1 VGDPTVVNV
10 SHALQNPE
18 KTKKNLLNNPVPRN
32 CDQIIA
38 IYDFVTERSL
48 VCIPVLF
55 NGAEYKQRLLLRKRK
70 EIKVAKNYFE
80 TMNNPVNSKL
90 TIDIVPSSISRS
102 LIQFIYFTLAEKS
115 IIFIS
120 EMWKNDFTTN
130 YTDRHSDLV
139 LNKVT
144 QPAKM
149 DSPIALA
156 LPFPTRQGTIM
167 A

>member
-1 VGDPTVVNV
+1 
-10 SHALQNPE
+10 
-18 KTKKNLLNNPVPRN
+18 
-32 CDQIIA
+32 
-38 IYDFVTERSL
+38 
-48 VCIPVLF
+48 
-55 NGAEYKQRLLLRKRK
+55 
-70 EIKVAKNYFE
+70 
-80 TMNNPVNSKL
+80 M
-90 TIDIVPSSISRS
+90 
-102 LIQFIYFTLAEKS
+102 YFTLAEKS

-120 EMWKNDFTTN
+120 EMWKNDLTTN

-156 LPFPTRQGTIM
+156 FPFPTHQGTIM